1 MLRLW
6 RTKDGGMRGLV
17 TSRIHRLPFHYGW
30 VIVGVAIV
38 GNMVAAGASFW
49 SVAVYIPAIAD
60 DFEVDRGPVVGAFM
74 VGNLLFSLLGPFAG
88 RYIDRRGARNVLI
101 AGTFIGPLALVG
113 ASQATNL
120 WQLYLGWAAAGA
132 ARTLIMPIPF
142 NWVIT
147 RWFEGRRRQ
156 AALGVIT
163 TGFGLGG
170 AAFLPL
176 MDWIEGRADWH
187 AAVLTSAGIMFVVF
201 GLASLL
207 VVANHPR
214 DIDLEPVRAG
224 DEPASSED
232 RPEWGFDVASALRT
246 RVFWTLSLALMLF
259 FLGQGAVTTLGVDF
273 FVSRE
278 VGAGAV
284 IIAASALLRTIFRL
298 PLGLGLSRVERVYRL
313 AILVALSQAAA
324 LFLLVAWTNTAGI
337 TGFILLWGVGGA
349 FAPMLEPLLVT
360 RTLGVRHFGAVSG
373 TVALIAFGG
382 QFVGPLAGAAL
393 FDASGSYGLP
403 FALYGAGFLGT
414 ALLMLATAAAI
425 RGDGYRRRARAA
437 GLVLDDPPAAEAAGD

>member
-1 MLRLW
+1 
-6 RTKDGGMRGLV
+6 MRGLV
-17 TSRIHRLPFHYGW
+17 TSRSQRLPFHYGW
-30 VIVGVAIV
+30 VIVAVAIV

-49 SVAVYIPAIAD
+49 SIAVYIPAIAD
-60 DFEVDRGPVVGAFM
+60 EFEVDRGPIVGAFM
-74 VGNLLFSLLGPFAG
+74 VGNALFSLLGPFAG

-101 AGTFIGPLALVG
+101 AGTVIAPLALVG
-113 ASQATNL
+113 ASQASNL
-120 WQLYLGWAAAGA
+120 WQLYLGWGAAGA

-187 AAVLTSAGIMFVVF
+187 AAVLISAGIMFVVY

-207 VVANHPR
+207 IVADHPR
-214 DIDLEPVRAG
+214 EVGLEPVRAS
-224 DEPASSED
+224 DEAPVSAD
-232 RPEWGFDVASALRT
+232 APEWGFDVASALRT
-246 RVFWTLSLALMLF
+246 RVFWTLSLGLMLF

-273 FVSRE
+273 FESRE
-278 VGAGAV
+278 VSAGAV
-284 IIAASALLRTIFRL
+284 IIAASALLRTAFRL

-313 AILVALSQAAA
+313 AFLVALSQAAA
-324 LFLLVAWTNTAGI
+324 LFLLIAWTNTPGI
-337 TGFILLWGVGGA
+337 IAFIVLWGVGGA

-373 TVALIAFGG
+373 TVALVAFGG
-382 QFVGPLAGAAL
+382 QFIGPLAGAAL
-393 FDASGSYGLP
+393 FDATGSYGLP
-403 FALYGAGFLGT
+403 FGLYAAGFLGT
-414 ALLMLATAAAI
+414 ALLMLLTALFI
-425 RGDGYRRRARAA
+425 RGEGYRRRARAA
-437 GLVLDDPPAAEAAGD
+437 GLILDEPTEAEADAAGR